1 MRGENSAMASQVEEV
16 ISRTW
21 CGRIPEPAL
30 LLEERVYPA
39 EIMPDNA
46 LSFQVIARKC
56 AFGQECQ
63 VAGIPCRWS
72 GLNPNYDPF

>member
-1 MRGENSAMASQVEEV
+1 MASQVVEV
-16 ISRTW
+16 ISRTS

-39 EIMPDNA
+39 EIMPDGA

-56 AFGQECQ
+56 AYGQECQ
-63 VAGIPCRWS
+63 SAGIPCRWS
-72 GLNPNYDPF
+72 GLNPNYDPL